1 MDRIV
6 VTSEDVSKVIEADVS
21 ASTPTPTPVEKSAI
35 PLWARISTAVLV
47 FFLPVLAIATIVL
60 RAVLRSRGTRLRTQW
75 TAWLCTLLIAS
86 AFITTVQL
94 AIVLYSYPAGVPTSY
109 GSSELDEKDTY
120 PLLPASV
127 PMTAAD
133 LGATL
138 KPMVMLVSP
147 EASLWFRHGPQP
159 SGMLGAAV
167 LLHADQQGYLFATA
181 NHVADSKTGVM
192 LSTGNGGWTHAEIVG
207 RDTGV
212 DAALLWLPRHSGRAD
227 FCQPMAPK
235 EEFRPG
241 ETVYVIGHPEGLN
254 FTLSSGMISRVP
266 GDAHIQIDAPVSPGN
281 SGGPVYDSKGNLLAV
296 VVASVDNRVAPN
308 AQNLNFAVRSDTVA
322 QLSSWIFSGNGKM
335 ELESYRDQ
343 CVKSAHQ

>member
-6 VTSEDVSKVIEADVS
+6 VTPEDVSKVLEADVP
-21 ASTPTPTPVEKSAI
+21 ASTPAPAEKSGI
-35 PLWARISTAVLV
+35 PLWARIGTAVLV
-47 FFLPVLAIATIVL
+47 LFLPVLAIVTIVL
-60 RAVLRSRGTRLRTQW
+60 RSVLHSRGTRLRTQW
-75 TAWLCTLLIAS
+75 TAWMCTLLIAS
-86 AFITTVQL
+86 AFLTTIQV
-94 AIVLYSYPAGVPTSY
+94 AILLYSYPSGVPISD

-120 PLLPASV
+120 PVLPAAQ
-127 PMTAAD
+127 PMSAAD
-133 LGATL
+133 LGAEL

-147 EASLWFRHGPQP
+147 EASVWFHHGPQL

-167 LLHADQQGYLFATA
+167 MLHADKDGYLFATA

-192 LSTGNGGWTHAEIVG
+192 LSTGNGGWTHAEIVA
-207 RDTGV
+207 RDTTS
-212 DAALLWLPRHSGRAD
+212 DAALLWLKRHEGHAD

-254 FTLSSGMISRVP
+254 FTLSSGMISRIP
-266 GDAHIQIDAPVSPGN
+266 GDSHIQIDAPVSPGN

-308 AQNLNFAVRSDTVA
+308 AQNLNFAVRSDTVS
-322 QLSSWIFSGNGKM
+322 QLSSWSFSGNGKA
-335 ELESYRDQ
+335 ELEHYRDQ
-343 CVKSAHQ
+343 CLKSAHP